1 MGIKLDWAT
10 VAHRA
15 VVSRHVWRQRV
26 ARGWDVETA
35 LTTPFVERRDLRT
48 RVREILAHQPDATP
62 QDVARLLG
70 EIGTAHTKR
79 VMESIGKATAPAEP
93 PRWRCS
99 LRPETSMSEATQEQ
113 IYAVFA
119 ELGIGFP
126 LRNEIT
132 IAKALVEARVTL
144 AAATKRAEAAEAE
157 CDALRQDVARYRWLR
172 DNKEREVAVCDI
184 DVCYYLDGL
193 DAYIDAALA
202 VQPTTGETDA

>member
-1 MGIKLDWAT
+1 MGMTPDWAT

-79 VMESIGKATAPAEP
+79 VMESIGKAPPTAEP
-93 PRWRCS
+93 PLVWVHPIRR
-99 LRPETSMSEATQEQ
+99 RA
-113 IYAVFA
+113 
-119 ELGIGFP
+119 LGLPVAASSYRQQG
-126 LRNEIT
+126 
-132 IAKALVEARVTL
+132 AR
-144 AAATKRAEAAEAE
+144 
-157 CDALRQDVARYRWLR
+157 
-172 DNKEREVAVCDI
+172 
-184 DVCYYLDGL
+184 
-193 DAYIDAALA
+193 
-202 VQPTTGETDA
+202 